1 MERPKEWIINPMSEI
16 QYIDLN
22 KVNNLNQKWENK
34 IFYYLINVFQN
45 KDKMNDNYMET
56 LNYYLKNIY

>member
-1 MERPKEWIINPMSEI
+1 MERPNEWIINPISEI

-45 KDKMNDNYMET
+45 KDKINDNYMET

>member
-1 MERPKEWIINPMSEI
+1 MERPNEWIINPMSEI

>member
-1 MERPKEWIINPMSEI
+1 MERPNEWIINPISEI

>member
-1 MERPKEWIINPMSEI
+1 MERPNEWIINPISEI

-34 IFYYLINVFQN
+34 IFNYLINVFQN
-45 KDKMNDNYMET
+45 KDKINDNYMET

>member
-16 QYIDLN
+16 QYFDLN